1 MNIEESVTK
10 LEKEIAVIKIRNQSV
25 EVDKAWE
32 TSFARRVFIAIFTY
46 LSIGIYMW
54 AIQIDRPWLNAIVPT
69 IGFTLSTLTLP
80 FFKSLWLKK
89 WQKHP
94 SHRHNHIEK

>member
-10 LEKEIAVIKIRNQSV
+10 LEKEIATIKSRNTSV

-32 TSFARRVFIAIFTY
+32 TSICRRALIAAFTY
-46 LSIGIYMW
+46 LSLGIYMW
-54 AIQIDRPWLNAIVPT
+54 AINVDQPWLNAIVPT

-80 FFKSLWLKK
+80 FFKSLWLKSRSK
-89 WQKHP
+89 NK
-94 SHRHNHIEK
+94 